1 MVSWKTRPMRRRTS
15 AWRSTTS
22 KPATLARPALGRSS
36 VHSIEMVVDLPA
48 PLGPRNP
55 KVWPGGTL
63 KLTPRTAST
72 SSNRL
77 IRPSAWMAAAPSAAG
92 PAAACL
98 EALRTRISHSV
109 VCRHPRFE
117 LVLELA
123 VALPP
128 GVQPVEELAEAGDL
142 GLDPCAQAGVV
153 VQRLGQDLGAAFRR
167 PAGPPFGAE
176 RRQPVLDPDDFED
189 LVEVEAHQL
198 LELADVLEAGDVG
211 VGGAARAAGGAAG
224 GGQQAELLV
233 VPQGAAGDAHPGGSL
248 ADPQLSGPLG
258 HADIDSSASD
268 IIVDS
273 CSACT

>member
-1 MVSWKTRPMRRRTS
+1 MRRRTS

-153 VQRLGQDLGAAFRR
+153 VQRLGQDLGAAYRR
-167 PAGPPFGAE
+167 APP
-176 RRQPVLDPDDFED
+176 
-189 LVEVEAHQL
+189 
-198 LELADVLEAGDVG
+198 G
-211 VGGAARAAGGAAG
+211 VRPEGVSR
-224 GGQQAELLV
+224 
-233 VPQGAAGDAHPGGSL
+233 P
-248 ADPQLSGPLG
+248 
-258 HADIDSSASD
+258 SSS
-268 IIVDS
+268 
-273 CSACT
+273 

>member
-1 MVSWKTRPMRRRTS
+1 MRRRTS

-77 IRPSAWMAAAPSAAG
+77 IKPSAWMAAAPSAAG

-123 VALPP
+123 
-128 GVQPVEELAEAGDL
+128 
-142 GLDPCAQAGVV
+142 
-153 VQRLGQDLGAAFRR
+153 
-167 PAGPPFGAE
+167 
-176 RRQPVLDPDDFED
+176 
-189 LVEVEAHQL
+189 
-198 LELADVLEAGDVG
+198 DVLEAGDVVVG
-211 VGGAARAAGGAAG
+211 VAARAAGGAAG

>member
-1 MVSWKTRPMRRRTS
+1 MRRRTS

-22 KPATLARPALGRSS
+22 KPATL
-36 VHSIEMVVDLPA
+36 
-48 PLGPRNP
+48 
-55 KVWPGGTL
+55 
-63 KLTPRTAST
+63 
-72 SSNRL
+72 
-77 IRPSAWMAAAPSAAG
+77 AG

-189 LVEVEAHQL
+189 LVEVEA
-198 LELADVLEAGDVG
+198 
-211 VGGAARAAGGAAG
+211 
-224 GGQQAELLV
+224 
-233 VPQGAAGDAHPGGSL
+233 
-248 ADPQLSGPLG
+248 
-258 HADIDSSASD
+258 
-268 IIVDS
+268 
-273 CSACT
+273 

>member
-1 MVSWKTRPMRRRTS
+1 MRRRTS

-123 VALPP
+123 VAL
-128 GVQPVEELAEAGDL
+128 
-142 GLDPCAQAGVV
+142 
-153 VQRLGQDLGAAFRR
+153 R

-198 LELADVLEAGDVG
+198 LELADVLEAGDVVVG
-211 VGGAARAAGGAAG
+211 VAARAAGGAAG

>member
-1 MVSWKTRPMRRRTS
+1 MRRRTS

-128 GVQPVEELAEAGDL
+128 GVQPVEEL
-142 GLDPCAQAGVV
+142 
-153 VQRLGQDLGAAFRR
+153 
-167 PAGPPFGAE
+167 
-176 RRQPVLDPDDFED
+176 
-189 LVEVEAHQL
+189 VEVEAHQL
-198 LELADVLEAGDVG
+198 LELADVLEAGDVVVG
-211 VGGAARAAGGAAG
+211 VAARAAGGAAG